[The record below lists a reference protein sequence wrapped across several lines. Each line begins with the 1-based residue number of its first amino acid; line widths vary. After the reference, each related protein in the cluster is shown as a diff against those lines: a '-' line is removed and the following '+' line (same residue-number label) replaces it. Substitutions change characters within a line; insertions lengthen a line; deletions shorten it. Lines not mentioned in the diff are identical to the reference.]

1 MKKINIIDLVI
12 RKNKKNKKP
21 VDNPITYDEDAVGYE
36 AFPSK
41 YLDKI
46 IKNYRYSMRFFNK
59 KEKISASD
67 I

>member
-1 MKKINIIDLVI
+1 MKKRSILDLVI
-12 RKNKKNKKP
+12 KRNRKP
-21 VDNPITYDEDAVGYE
+21 MDNPIAYDEEAVGYE

-46 IKNYRYSMRFFNK
+46 IKNYRYSMRFFDK
-59 KEKISASD
+59 KEKISTTD